1 MPEDRALN
9 GAPGDGQRTPEA
21 SGRRRARE
29 PWDRREASD
38 ASIMDYVG
46 IVQKRRFLAIL
57 TFLAVV
63 VPVVPFVLSMP
74 PVYEASAR
82 LMLQPAATAP
92 ISFKEGQQALDG
104 NGQRLFETQAETL
117 RNRGV
122 AQKTIEQLK
131 LWESPAFMSSDSVAG
146 PADVFRWLLA
156 KTLGGPTTTAPQ
168 AASDSERAAALAD
181 RLLSRMSVRPVEN
194 SRLVDIAV
202 VSRDPQLA
210 AKMANSLA
218 QLSVEQDMEA
228 RFQAAQ
234 QASDWLEKRLAEQ
247 RAAVDASEAA
257 LQEYREENR
266 AVSLDDRQNIT
277 VQRLADL
284 NAAVTRAKTERMAK
298 EGLYNQLVSLQKDR
312 AALDTLPVILSNG
325 YIQQLK
331 AQVAD
336 LQKEQAA
343 LSERYGDRYP
353 DMVRVSTALQAAEAR
368 LQSEIGK
375 TVESVKNDYLAAR
388 GQEESLTAALEAQK
402 RQALDLNRTQIAFGS
417 LERDVQSDRQVLDSL
432 LQQAKE
438 TGLQAAIGTSNI
450 RIVERAVVPSVPVRP
465 QRLRNVLLTVFGAG
479 LLSLGLVFMLEYMD
493 TRVKSPE
500 EIRVYLGVPCLG
512 IVPAVEAKVLDHQAP
527 LVGSHSSA
535 DFSEALRRIRTSL
548 LGSSMRDGSKT
559 IAVTSTSP
567 QEGKTVL
574 ASNLAVVLAQA
585 GRRVLLIDADM
596 RRPKVHEIFELP
608 QQPGLSSLLAH
619 PPADGAD
626 SVRRGPIEGL
636 DILTAGAAPPNP
648 AELLALPTFRA
659 QLEKLGAGYDHV
671 IIDCPPVMAV
681 TDASLIANE
690 VSGVVFVVGSDATT
704 RGAART
710 ALDELREGRDNVLGA
725 ILNRVDLKG
734 NPYYYARYY
743 RPDYEKYYRRA

>member
-1 MPEDRALN
+1 MSEDRAVDR
-9 GAPGDGQRTPEA
+9 APGEGERPWATPPGRRVLEPRGQREA
-21 SGRRRARE
+21 A
-29 PWDRREASD
+29 D
-38 ASIMDYVG
+38 ASVMDYVG
-46 IVQKRRFLAIL
+46 IVQKRRLPAML
-57 TFLAVV
+57 VFLAVV
-63 VPVVPFVLSMP
+63 VPVVPLVLSLP

-82 LMLQPAATAP
+82 LLLQPAASAP
-92 ISFKEGQQALDG
+92 ISFKDGQQVLDG
-104 NGQRLFETQAETL
+104 NGQCSFETQAETL

-122 AQKTIEQLK
+122 AQKAVGQLK
-131 LWESPAFMSSDSVAG
+131 LWEYPAFMSSDRAPG
-146 PADVFRWLLA
+146 PAEMFRWLRVN
-156 KTLGGPTTTAPQ
+156 TIGGGTATAPP
-168 AASDSERAAALAD
+168 ASSDPERAAALAD

-194 SRLVDIAV
+194 SRLVDVVV

-218 QLSVEQDMEA
+218 QLSVEEDMDA
-228 RFQAAQ
+228 RFQSAR

-257 LQEYREENR
+257 LQKYREENR

-284 NAAVTRAKTERMAK
+284 NAAVTRARTERMAK
-298 EGLYNQLVSLQKDR
+298 EGLYNQLASLQKDR
-312 AALDTLPVILSNG
+312 SSIDSHPVILSNA

-331 AQVAD
+331 AQVAE
-336 LQKEQAA
+336 LQKERTA
-343 LSERYGDRYP
+343 LSDRYGDRHP
-353 DMVRVSTALQAAEAR
+353 DMVRVTTALQAAEAR
-368 LQSEIGK
+368 LQSELGK
-375 TVESVKNDYLAAR
+375 TVEAVRNDYLAAR
-388 GQEESLTAALEAQK
+388 SQEEGLAAALEAQK

-417 LERDVQSDRQVLDSL
+417 LERDVQSDRQVLESL

-438 TGLQAAIGTSNI
+438 TGLQAAIGSSNI
-450 RIVERAVVPSVPVRP
+450 RIVEPAVVPAVPVRP
-465 QRLRNVLLTVFGAG
+465 QRLRLLALTVFGAA

-500 EIRVYLGVPCLG
+500 EVRTYLGVSCLG
-512 IVPAVEAKVLDHQAP
+512 IVPAVEAKVLDSQAP
-527 LVGSHSSA
+527 LVGSHSSP

-548 LGSSMRDGSKT
+548 LGFSMRDGSRT

-585 GRRVLLIDADM
+585 GRKVLLIDADM
-596 RRPKVHEIFELP
+596 RRPKVHEVFELP
-608 QQPGLSSLLAH
+608 QQPGLSGLLVH
-619 PPADGAD
+619 PSSDATGLI
-626 SVRRGPIEGL
+626 RRGAVEGL

-648 AELLALPTFRA
+648 AELLALPAFPALIERLSA
-659 QLEKLGAGYDHV
+659 RYEHV

-690 VSGVVFVVGSDATT
+690 VSGVVFVIGADATT
-704 RGAART
+704 RGAAKT
-710 ALDELREGRDNVLGA
+710 ALDELQHGRNNVLGA